1 VTAAAAAPVGVDD
14 LRELYARLKGLL
26 LASASRML
34 LDEPLDGLA
43 AAANALLADCRDVA
57 GKSDAVL
64 SAPLNSCQLAAAE
77 VRDMLEEADT
87 AGVGASRIASV
98 RASHSRLRQ
107 EVWRF
112 IPCEY
117 VPCSAAHAHER

>member
-1 VTAAAAAPVGVDD
+1 MTAAAPAPPGVVE
-14 LRELYARLKGLL
+14 LRELYFRLKGLV

-43 AAANALLADCRDVA
+43 ADAGALLEDCRDAA
-57 GKSDAVL
+57 GQADAVL
-64 SAPLNSCQLAAAE
+64 SAPLTACELAAAE
-77 VRDMLEEADT
+77 VCEMLGEAAA
-87 AGVGASRIASV
+87 AGVASSRIASV